1 MANFIE
7 IRRELF
13 GAAEAEAVTGVPQAI
28 IRDWERRDFFQL
40 RKVAGRSVFETRDL
54 ALIMALGALTRI
66 GIPIGVA
73 NLAAGMS
80 VLPITAFA
88 EAKCSVDDPNGNY
101 LGHRPSRRY
110 LVVLGTISR
119 EELPDKMIASVDME
133 GVTFVKEDRRGLDRA
148 ALDIIAGKVYG
159 AESLDEFMEFCA
171 EKGVAHESFYVIDH
185 KALGE
190 RIAKN
195 APRPLVQII
204 KQGQRD

>member
-1 MANFIE
+1 MANFVE

-88 EAKCSVDDPNGNY
+88 EAVSCGSDPNAHY
-101 LGHRPSRRY
+101 LGHGHGRRY
-110 LVVLGTISR
+110 LIVLGTLSR
-119 EELPDKMIASVDME
+119 AELPDRLITSLETGGVASV
-133 GVTFVKEDRRGLDRA
+133 KEARHEMDRA
-148 ALDIIAGKVYG
+148 ALDIIAGKVYR
-159 AESLDEFMEFCA
+159 AEALDEFVSFCA
-171 EKGVAHESFYVIDH
+171 EEGVAHESFYVIDH

-190 RIAKN
+190 RIAKE

-204 KQGQRD
+204 VQEQRD